1 MFVCLVFL
9 LSSPPPPTRIVCAGF
24 VCTLRSCACIPCLNR
39 SIDFVRAFFI
49 VSVDVLRARVHSV
62 FSLDRR
68 RPLFLVFVFDGY
80 PWRTFVPFCS
90 CWNRFKKPS
99 PLSLLFLF
107 FVCLFAFITFYSPL
121 PPISIAHIYFINQRK
136 IQKCF
141 FVFLLTPSL
150 PPSLYNHWTTPCI
163 FRTSLLKNAQN
174 NTSWSDR
181 AEIKRKKNGS
191 RSRFHADEHQKS
203 CKQILF
209 LVFVSPTGK
218 FHWIPI
224 AFPFK
229 KTTSLENH
237 LKITTHYS
245 LQIVICDFDNRWK
258 QEKGVKTDEWR
269 AVFFFDSK
277 SQ

>member
-1 MFVCLVFL
+1 MYSVLEYTPSFPWIEGGRFSSFSSSMVTLEELLFPFVPAETDLRNRLRYPFFFFFLFVCL
-9 LSSPPPPTRIVCAGF
+9 
-24 VCTLRSCACIPCLNR
+24 
-39 SIDFVRAFFI
+39 
-49 VSVDVLRARVHSV
+49 
-62 FSLDRR
+62 
-68 RPLFLVFVFDGY
+68 
-80 PWRTFVPFCS
+80 
-90 CWNRFKKPS
+90 
-99 PLSLLFLF
+99 LSLLF
-107 FVCLFAFITFYSPL
+107 IPPSP
-121 PPISIAHIYFINQRK
+121 PYRSRISISSIKEKFRNV
-136 IQKCF
+136 F

-218 FHWIPI
+218 FYWIPI

-269 AVFFFDSK
+269 AVFFSIRNRNKNFICVNK
-277 SQ
+277 I